1 METQKKI
8 TKKEKYRQFVTEEFY
23 SDITKNY
30 IKWNNHIGLYTPI
43 EFLSHF
49 NDGFISMYIN
59 ELYNYFTWNHYFT
72 RKYYGFLSDEEQ
84 MKITYDLFKE
94 LFNQVSSYVRKN
106 PSIKGDYDY
115 PFAEWLRNNYE
126 YITPEY
132 YG

>member
-1 METQKKI
+1 METQKKL

-30 IKWNNHIGLYTPI
+30 IN
-43 EFLSHF
+43 SF

-59 ELYNYFTWNHYFT
+59 EMYNYFTWNHYFT

-106 PSIKGDYDY
+106 PSIEGDYDY
-115 PFAEWLRNNYE
+115 PFADWLRNNYE